1 MKRATSQIFI
11 AIVCAF
17 LGFLLAH
24 QFKLLNERNKSN
36 IESQNLNINAEIE
49 ALKKEKEELIKSNSS
64 LSEELKQLE
73 ETASKEG
80 EVEAEI
86 KKQLDN
92 ARMNLGLVDVKGPGI
107 TITITSKN
115 NIFGSNNSNVTRI
128 ISEDEIMH
136 IVNTLRY
143 VKAEAISVNDYRVTP
158 QSGIKNSGNWIWV
171 GTAGQIDPNDKIVI
185 KAIGDK
191 QALKT
196 SINFI
201 GVLEYG
207 ALKSYD
213 IKVDD
218 SDEII
223 INKTTQSLKSEFV
236 KPVN

>member
-11 AIVCAF
+11 AIVCAL

-92 ARMNLGLVDVKGPGI
+92 ARMNLGDRK
-107 TITITSKN
+107 
-115 NIFGSNNSNVTRI
+115 
-128 ISEDEIMH
+128 
-136 IVNTLRY
+136 
-143 VKAEAISVNDYRVTP
+143 SVV
-158 QSGIKNSGNWIWV
+158 
-171 GTAGQIDPNDKIVI
+171 
-185 KAIGDK
+185 
-191 QALKT
+191 
-196 SINFI
+196 
-201 GVLEYG
+201 
-207 ALKSYD
+207 
-213 IKVDD
+213 
-218 SDEII
+218 
-223 INKTTQSLKSEFV
+223 
-236 KPVN
+236 